1 MSMNEMESKVNELRE
16 LRRMADELAGEIAAL
31 EDSLKAQMTATG
43 ADEISG
49 PTFKITWKEV
59 TSSCLDSK
67 ALKVAAP
74 ELWERFSKQTTSR
87 RFIVTA

>member
-43 ADEISG
+43 TDEING

-59 TSSCLDSK
+59 TSSRLDSK

-74 ELWERFSKQTTSR
+74 ELWQRFAKQTSSR
-87 RFIVTA
+87 RFVVA